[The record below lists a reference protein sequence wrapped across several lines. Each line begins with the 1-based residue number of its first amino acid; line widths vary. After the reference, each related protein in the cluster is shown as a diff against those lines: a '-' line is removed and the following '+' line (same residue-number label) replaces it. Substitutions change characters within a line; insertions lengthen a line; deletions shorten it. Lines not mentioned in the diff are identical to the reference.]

1 MIKYVLTTL
10 LFTAFLTSDNSYTV
24 SKPIPT
30 IIINDDDS
38 DKNFRRRRGKG
49 NKGRKRGGSGLR

>member
-30 IIINDDDS
+30 IIIN
-38 DKNFRRRRGKG
+38 FRRRRGKG